1 MITKVIYRYPDS
13 SRNSK
18 SIEMVFEQV
27 ERSCC
32 VDLESKA
39 DIYEKQRLEKAR
51 ANLTERQLLL
61 IW

>member
-1 MITKVIYRYPDS
+1 
-13 SRNSK
+13 
-18 SIEMVFEQV
+18 MVFEQV

-51 ANLTERQLLL
+51 ANLTEGQLLL